1 MSPQSRIMMIFALQP
16 LALGCWLPQIPDV
29 QLHLGMGPAALS
41 LALLGF
47 PAGLL
52 TALPFGG
59 RIGAALGARRLI
71 LWGLPAYL
79 ALICLPPLATG
90 ASSLFAALALTG
102 ASMALLE
109 LGLNLQA
116 DEIEKAG
123 GKLIMSVCHGF
134 WSVGIM
140 VGSLSGVSLAM
151 LALPPY
157 AAVALLAIISLPI
170 GIWLVEGLPR
180 QAAQARAAAKNETF
194 ENILPGRALLAISL
208 FTFGITIVEGAV
220 ADWSGV
226 FMRDEFQLPSGASG
240 LGYAAFAAMVAAG
253 RFAGDRI
260 KARLGAARS
269 ARLCSLMSLAG
280 LAIVLASPNSY
291 AAIAGFA
298 LTGFGVSV
306 GFPLAVTAV
315 ASLTDRP
322 PASSVAI
329 LTFIALSGFLVGP
342 PAIGFAAE
350 YFGIRSGLAVL
361 LPGLAASFILAGA
374 LGTPTVPH
382 VELVKSGAVE
392 HV

>member
-1 MSPQSRIMMIFALQP
+1 MTIQTRIMLIFALQP
-16 LALGCWLPQIPDV
+16 LALGAWLPQIPDV
-29 QLHLGMGPAALS
+29 QLRLGMGPAALS

-90 ASSLFAALALTG
+90 ASSLFLALALTG

-109 LGLNLQA
+109 LGLNLKA
-116 DEIEKAG
+116 DEIEKSG

-140 VGSLSGVSLAM
+140 AGSLAGVSLVM

-157 AAVALLAIISLPI
+157 AAVGLVAIVSLPT
-170 GIWLVEGLPR
+170 GLWLADGLPR
-180 QAAQARAAAKNETF
+180 QTAHVHAAVKSDSSES
-194 ENILPGRALLAISL
+194 ILPGRALLAISL

-220 ADWSGV
+220 ADWSGI
-226 FMRDEFQLPSGASG
+226 FMRDEFQQPSGASG
-240 LGYAAFAAMVAAG
+240 LGYAAFAAMVAVG
-253 RFAGDRI
+253 RFAGDRM
-260 KARLGAARS
+260 KARLGAVGS

-315 ASLTDRP
+315 ARLTDRP
-322 PASSVAI
+322 AASSVAI

-342 PAIGFAAE
+342 PAIGFVAE
-350 YFGIRSGLAVL
+350 YFGIRTGLAML
-361 LPGLAASFILAGA
+361 LPGLAASFFLAGA
-374 LGTPTVPH
+374 LGTRAAPH
-382 VELVKSGAVE
+382 LELIRSGAPNNV
-392 HV
+392 